1 MKINILLKRT
11 ALITIICFSLL
22 PKANSQDY
30 YDSKYDNKRISLG
43 IVLSPNINWLRYGD
57 FDVKSSTAK
66 VGYNYGLVADFAFSE
81 NYYFSSGLLIENL
94 RAQSETYQNGVD
106 GNDFLTN
113 NYKLQYAEIPLGV
126 KLKSTQR
133 YYRSYYG
140 QFGFTLGVKLSAKQE
155 ILNSNSVVVQE
166 SSNMKGAADIFRL
179 GLQIGGGVEWLLDHN
194 LRLMTGVSFNNGFTR
209 VIKHGGANNSYF
221 AFNLGILF

>member
-1 MKINILLKRT
+1 MKSNISFKKVASMVAMSLLFLLK
-11 ALITIICFSLL
+11 
-22 PKANSQDY
+22 ANGQDY

-43 IVLSPNINWLRYGD
+43 ITLSPNMNWLRYGD
-57 FDVKSSTAK
+57 FDVKSNTAK
-66 VGYNYGLVADFAFSE
+66 IGYNYGLVADFAFSE

-94 RAQSETYQNGVD
+94 RAQSETYQNG
-106 GNDFLTN
+106 NDFVIN
-113 NYKLQYAEIPLGV
+113 NYKLQYAQIPLGV

-155 ILNSNSVVVQE
+155 ILNSNRVVVQE
-166 SSNMKGAADIFRL
+166 SDNMKGGADIFRL

-194 LRLMTGVSFNNGFTR
+194 LRFMTGLSFNNGFTR
-209 VIKHGGANNSYF
+209 VVKHGGANNSYF
-221 AFNLGILF
+221 ALNLGILF